1 MISTEL
7 ATPPIAG
14 SPRTLRLAGALG
26 AAALIASCVADAAA
40 LFVAKPERAVTAHEI
55 LASSLARAPREEPSA
70 PAARRSPAN
79 AVVADASERRKPSPD
94 QPLAQPLAPCP
105 VPEVPQ
111 FEPSPH
117 APRELGDFPLVPLA

>member
-1 MISTEL
+1 MISTQFALPPL
-7 ATPPIAG
+7 ARPAG
-14 SPRTLRLAGALG
+14 TLRIVAALG

-40 LFVAKPERAVTAHEI
+40 LVVAQPERAATAHEVI
-55 LASSLARAPREEPSA
+55 AAAVAREPRQEPSA

-94 QPLAQPLAPCP
+94 QPLAPCP